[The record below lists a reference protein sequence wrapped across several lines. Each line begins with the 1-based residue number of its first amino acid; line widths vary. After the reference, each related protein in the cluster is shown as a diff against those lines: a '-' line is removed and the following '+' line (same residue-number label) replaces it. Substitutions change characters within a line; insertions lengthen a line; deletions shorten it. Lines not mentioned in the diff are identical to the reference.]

1 MNRYLAG
8 SIVALALSGPAPA
21 FAQTQ
26 DEIAELKAQVAELTR
41 KIADLEAASARRPQP
56 EEKVES
62 APEPPQAAPSW
73 TDRVTLKGDFR
84 YRFEGIDEEGRDNRD
99 RQRFRTRLMV
109 NADVSDDIRVALEI
123 ATGGSNPRSRDVTL
137 DGDAGAKDISLR
149 QAYVNWTPTDLVA
162 VTAGKM
168 PQPWARNPVE
178 YFYDSDY
185 MPEGLAVGF
194 GGSSP
199 FYGKGY
205 WLQVDERGSGADTSA
220 WGGEVGFNGK
230 MFYASLGYQDFEDA
244 EGFNPC
250 FQGNCNG
257 NTVDANGNLVFDY
270 NITRL
275 RGGVKIAGF
284 DLFGEWAN
292 NSDAEEDTAYAFGG
306 VYGKVKDPG
315 SWSIA
320 ALYQDVEK
328 DALYGGMIDA
338 TFGGGRTAI
347 DGYSIKGTY
356 AFTKNW
362 VGSFIWFDNSIDKL
376 GNERDYNRYQLD
388 MLFKF

>member
-1 MNRYLAG
+1 M
-8 SIVALALSGPAPA
+8 VALALAAPVLT

-26 DEIAELKAQVAELTR
+26 DEMAELKAQVAELNR
-41 KIADLEAASARRPQP
+41 KIAALEAANAQRSQQD
-56 EEKVES
+56 ETVKK
-62 APEPPQAAPSW
+62 APETPEAPQTTPGW
-73 TDRVTLKGDFR
+73 IDKVTLKGDFR
-84 YRFEGIDEEGRDNRD
+84 YRFEGIDEEGLDERN
-99 RQRFRTRLMV
+99 RQRIRARLMI
-109 NADVSDDIRVALEI
+109 NADVSEDIEVAMEL

-137 DGDAGAKDISLR
+137 DGDGSAKDISLR
-149 QAYVNWTPTDLVA
+149 QAYVNWKPTDLLA
-162 VTAGKM
+162 LTAGKM

-205 WLQVDERGSGADTSA
+205 WLQVDERGSDDDTSA
-220 WGGEVGFNGK
+220 WGGEIGFNGE
-230 MFYASLGYQDFEDA
+230 MFYASLGYQDFVNA
-244 EGFNPC
+244 KGFNPC

-270 NITRL
+270 DITRV
-275 RGGVKIAGF
+275 RGGVRLAGF
-284 DLFGEWAN
+284 DFFGQWAR

-306 VYGKVKDPG
+306 VYGKVRDAG
-315 SWSIA
+315 SWSVA
-320 ALYQDVEK
+320 ALYQETEK
-328 DALYGGMIDA
+328 DALYGGMVDA
-338 TFGGGRTAI
+338 TFAAGRTAN
-347 DGYSIKGTY
+347 DGVSIKGTY
-356 AFTKNW
+356 AITKNW
-362 VGSFIWFDNSIDKL
+362 IGSFIWFDNSIDKL